1 VRVVVTHAL
10 PGPAVE
16 LLREAGHDVVVGPS
30 ESAYARAELHELV
43 RGADGI
49 LAHLVDP
56 VDDGLLDAAGPQ
68 LKVVANYAAGYDN
81 VDLEAAAR
89 HGVKI
94 ANTPGVLT
102 EAVAEHVFA
111 LLLALARRVVDADA
125 YVRSGAW
132 GGWAMSPYGGGS
144 ELRGKALGV
153 VGAGR
158 IGSRVAEIGR
168 RGLGMA
174 VCYTARS
181 AKPEL
186 ERTLEARRLP
196 LDELLR
202 EADAVVLLLP
212 LTDETD
218 GLIGAGEPALMNATA
233 LLVNVSRGRIVRESE
248 LVEALRAGEIA
259 GAALDVFEDEPR
271 LTPGLAELPN
281 VVLTPHIASAT
292 AETRTAMSRL
302 AAENVLAALAGQ
314 RLPSEVDIDS
324 VR

>member
-1 VRVVVTHAL
+1 M
-10 PGPAVE
+10 PGPAVD
-16 LLREAGHDVVVGPS
+16 LLREAGHEVVIGPS
-30 ESAYARAELHELV
+30 DTAYAREELHELV
-43 RGADGI
+43 RGADAI

-56 VDDGLLDAAGPQ
+56 IDDRLLEAGGPQ
-68 LKVVANYAAGYDN
+68 LRVVANYAVGYDN

-89 HGVKI
+89 RGVKV

-111 LLLALARRVVDADA
+111 LLLAVARRVVEADA

-132 GGWAMSPYGGGS
+132 TGWAMSPYGGGS
-144 ELRGKALGV
+144 ELRGKVLGV

-158 IGSRVAEIGR
+158 IGSRVAEIGG
-168 RGLGMA
+168 RGFGMD

-186 ERTLEARRLP
+186 EQALQARRLP
-196 LDELLR
+196 LDDLLR
-202 EADAVVLLLP
+202 EADAVTLLLP
-212 LTDETD
+212 LNDETD
-218 GLIGAGEPALMNATA
+218 GLIGSRELGLMKATA
-233 LLVNVSRGRIVRESE
+233 LLVNVSRGRIVRETD

-271 LTPGLAELPN
+271 LAPGLAELSN
-281 VVLTPHIASAT
+281 VVLTPHVASAT
-292 AETRTAMSRL
+292 AETRAAMSRL
-302 AAENVLAALAGQ
+302 AAENILAALAGKP
-314 RLPSEVDIDS
+314 LPSEVEIDS